1 METSKATPNYS
12 IRPARVE
19 DVERLREIDFECY
32 GKSAVPHAQLRW
44 LLEGQG
50 KEPSFELRVAYE
62 KEADE
67 SETLMGFIC
76 WKVREQ
82 QDRQTSLEIL
92 DLSVGKNFREER
104 IEHALVEV
112 AVAEATKDGR
122 LGVSVNVPQQNL
134 PATSFYL
141 QLGFVVAHS
150 VERYYQNGTAM
161 DVMVRRTR

>member
-1 METSKATPNYS
+1 METSKSGPNYS

-19 DVERLREIDFECY
+19 DVDRLREIDFECY
-32 GKSAVPHAQLRW
+32 GKSAVPHAQLKW

-62 KEADE
+62 NDPDGSE
-67 SETLMGFIC
+67 SLMGFIC

-82 QDRQTSLEIL
+82 QDRQTSIEIL

-104 IEHALVEV
+104 IEHALVEL
-112 AVAEATKDGR
+112 AVAEAKKDGR
-122 LGVSVNVPQQNL
+122 LGVSVNVPQENL
-134 PATSFYL
+134 AAMSFYL
-141 QLGFVVAHS
+141 GLEFVVAHS

-161 DVMVRRTR
+161 DVLVRRTR